1 MLIIKH
7 KPNIG
12 CRKCSMVFPN
22 IDKICSC
29 IKCLCNNN
37 PTFKSHCKISLHN
50 QEFSTIEKATYL
62 FMINNTK
69 FFMNRTCVMSLI
81 LFGYFVPKKIIV
93 DESNIIL
100 YFFDFGQPSLA
111 SLSYNFYSTMD
122 CSKLAKCLF
131 YKCFFINMMP

>member
-37 PTFKSHCKISLHN
+37 ATFKSHCKISLHN

-62 FMINNTK
+62 FMINNTN

-81 LFGYFVPKKIIV
+81 LFSYFVPKKIIV

-100 YFFDFGQPSLA
+100 YFWPTEFSLIV
-111 SLSYNFYSTMD
+111 LQ
-122 CSKLAKCLF
+122 LLF
-131 YKCFFINMMP
+131 HHGLFQACNMPFLQVFFH